1 MNPNK
6 TINVGVILSAIK
18 QHNYRV
24 KLTHN
29 RYFGDRLLKNAD
41 IGILN
46 KACKIMVREGM
57 SLPPL
62 FINNR
67 GGVTEVICTKGDKTY
82 EAFSDC
88 SIKDPFVYKT
98 GALIALK
105 RLMDQLPEPELQSL
119 GNTLVA

>member
-6 TINVGVILSAIK
+6 TINVGVILNTIK

-29 RYFGDRLLKNAD
+29 RYWGDRLLKNAD
-41 IGILN
+41 IGILV
-46 KACKIMVREGM
+46 KACKIMEREGARFPV
-57 SLPPL
+57 S

-98 GALIALK
+98 GSVIALK

-119 GNTLVA
+119 GRTLVS